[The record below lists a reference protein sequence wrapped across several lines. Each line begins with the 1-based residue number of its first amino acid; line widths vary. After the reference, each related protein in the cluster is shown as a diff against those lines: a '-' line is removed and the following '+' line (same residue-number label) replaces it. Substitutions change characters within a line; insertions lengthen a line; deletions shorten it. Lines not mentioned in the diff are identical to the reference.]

1 MIKETVCADA
11 IPATS
16 IFNTAEQALASIP
29 ALLSVKQPLGTQVD
43 AVIVGGGFCDADY
56 DALRTACKDDRIVP
70 WFKAD
75 RRHFAG
81 MPSLDEPE
89 AFGAQAA
96 GRIKAKLLE
105 LRVGQV
111 GGTPNGEYLF

>member
-16 IFNTAEQALASIP
+16 IFNTPEQALASIP

-56 DALRTACKDDRIVP
+56 DALRTACKDVRIVP

-105 LRVGQV
+105 LRVGEV

>member
-1 MIKETVCADA
+1 MSV
-11 IPATS
+11 
-16 IFNTAEQALASIP
+16 EQPS
-29 ALLSVKQPLGTQVD
+29 STQVD
-43 AVIVGGGFCDADY
+43 AVIVGGGFSDADY
-56 DALRTACKDDRIVP
+56 DALKVACKDDRIVP

-81 MPSLDEPE
+81 MPSLDEPK

-111 GGTPNGEYLF
+111 GGTPDGQHLF

>member
-1 MIKETVCADA
+1 M
-11 IPATS
+11 
-16 IFNTAEQALASIP
+16 EQPS
-29 ALLSVKQPLGTQVD
+29 STQVD

-56 DALRTACKDDRIVP
+56 DALRTACKDVRIVP

-89 AFGAQAA
+89 AFGTQAA

-111 GGTPNGEYLF
+111 GGASEGQHLF

>member
-1 MIKETVCADA
+1 M
-11 IPATS
+11 S
-16 IFNTAEQALASIP
+16 IFNTPEKALALIP
-29 ALLSVKQPLGTQVD
+29 ALLSVQQPSSTKVD
-43 AVIVGGGFCDADY
+43 AVIVGGGFSDANY
-56 DALRTACKDDRIVP
+56 DALRAACKDGRIVP
-70 WFKAD
+70 WLKAD

-81 MPSLDEPE
+81 MPSLDEPK

-111 GGTPNGEYLF
+111 GGTPDGQHLF

>member
-1 MIKETVCADA
+1 M
-11 IPATS
+11 
-16 IFNTAEQALASIP
+16 
-29 ALLSVKQPLGTQVD
+29 KQPLGTQVD

-56 DALRTACKDDRIVP
+56 DALRTACKDVRIVP

-105 LRVGQV
+105 LQVGQV